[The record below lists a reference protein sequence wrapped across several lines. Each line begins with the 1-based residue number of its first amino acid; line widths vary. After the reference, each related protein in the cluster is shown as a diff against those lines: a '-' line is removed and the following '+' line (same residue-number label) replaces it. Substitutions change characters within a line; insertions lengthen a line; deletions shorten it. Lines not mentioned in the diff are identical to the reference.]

1 MRQHGRKS
9 QNCIRRLLLR
19 RCVRLEERTTGA
31 VPQLEDVPV
40 ARRLCKDRRELRE
53 KRDGLQLRADDASVR
68 RLSPAD
74 ERESVTLEPRSPG
87 EILRRALEAFFKEG
101 HVTREEATLLLR
113 RAAFLRERDATAR
126 NPSKGVPHVRL
137 AARDF
142 RERFGHRT
150 RADGRDRRLGR
161 VLGAFHARGQP
172 CGNAA
177 FDERGVLRGRAFGQ
191 QFQPSRDHPCRHPR
205 EHERRDGEQGNGDG
219 QVGAALHRFIS
230 ASAG

>member
-1 MRQHGRKS
+1 MRQHGRKC
-9 QNCIRRLLLR
+9 QDCVGRLLLR

-74 ERESVTLEPRSPG
+74 ERESVTLEPRPPG
-87 EILRRALEAFFKEG
+87 EILRRTLEAFFKEG
-101 HVTREEATLLLR
+101 HVTREEATFLLR
-113 RAAFLRERDATAR
+113 RAAFLRERDAASR

-142 RERFGHRT
+142 RKRFGHRT
-150 RADGRDRRLGR
+150 RADGRNRRLGR
-161 VLGAFHARGQP
+161 VLGTFHARGQS